1 MARVARY
8 RNGVTSP
15 STVNVPIAAF
25 LLPPLMHMS
34 DGTRYVF
41 SRISHNTGFDR
52 VYGSLRQSW
61 YNALN
66 EAQSNFRKLLTSASA
81 PEWKRVPIPNDS
93 TSARTKGK
101 GRALTSLPEP
111 SDVVIHRRANK
122 AEEAVYRIVLDVPT
136 GEEAIALD
144 AWKSVLATPELRRE
158 WDPAVEGASLVE
170 MFDPTTR
177 ISKTN
182 FTLGWP
188 AKYVEHLIP
197 ERHILTACAAPGML
211 LRYLAHLMTQRPS

>member
-1 MARVARY
+1 MCF
-8 RNGVTSP
+8 
-15 STVNVPIAAF
+15 F
-25 LLPPLMHMS
+25 LEILV
-34 DGTRYVF
+34 D
-41 SRISHNTGFDR
+41 ISLNTIF
-52 VYGSLRQSW
+52 GSLRQSW

-93 TSARTKGK
+93 TSTRTKGK
-101 GRALTSLPEP
+101 GRSLTSLPEP
-111 SDVVIHRRANK
+111 SDVVIHRK
-122 AEEAVYRIVLDVPT
+122 ASKNEEVVYRVVLDVST
-136 GEEAIALD
+136 GDEAIALD

-188 AKYVEHLIP
+188 AKYVEHLTTLD
-197 ERHILTACAAPGML
+197 RHILTVCAALGML